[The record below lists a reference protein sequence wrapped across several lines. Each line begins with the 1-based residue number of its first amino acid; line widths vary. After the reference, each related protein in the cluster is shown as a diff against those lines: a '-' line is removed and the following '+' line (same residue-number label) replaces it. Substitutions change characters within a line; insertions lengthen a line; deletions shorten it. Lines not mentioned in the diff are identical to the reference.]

1 MSEKSVYT
9 YNVVNTLGHSCL
21 IGSSSF
27 VQVTRTTI
35 KYRMNK
41 KFGQTQEWTVEL
53 AAIDCLQ
60 NLLLENYSEYF
71 DDLLALR

>member
-1 MSEKSVYT
+1 MSEKSVY
-9 YNVVNTLGHSCL
+9 NVVNTLAHSCL

-27 VQVTRTTI
+27 PQVTRTTI

-41 KFGQTQEWTVEL
+41 KFGQIQEWTVEL
-53 AAIDCLQ
+53 AVLDCLK
-60 NLLLENYSEYF
+60 NVLLENYSEYF